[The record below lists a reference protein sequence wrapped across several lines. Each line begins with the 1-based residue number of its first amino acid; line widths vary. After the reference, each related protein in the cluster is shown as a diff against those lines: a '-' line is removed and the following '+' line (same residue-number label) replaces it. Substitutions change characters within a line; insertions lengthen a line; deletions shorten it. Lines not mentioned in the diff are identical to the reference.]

1 MDNEYNRR
9 SFVRQVS
16 TLLCTLPLAAFA
28 RQVPPARVRRIG
40 FLIGGVQSLI
50 DAFKLVPGGTFQFL
64 PSCFLAVITTWSGS
78 NPNFV
83 CSSLSGADAPNV
95 CMPITLSELPT

>member
-1 MDNEYNRR
+1 MDNGYNRR

-16 TLLCTLPLAAFA
+16 TLLCTLPQAAFA

-50 DAFKLVPGGTFQFL
+50 DAFKLVPGRSRPLFPQSL
-64 PSCFLAVITTWSGS
+64 RNVSVPAKLLLGS
-78 NPNFV
+78 HHHMV
-83 CSSLSGADAPNV
+83 RLKSKLCL
-95 CMPITLSELPT
+95 